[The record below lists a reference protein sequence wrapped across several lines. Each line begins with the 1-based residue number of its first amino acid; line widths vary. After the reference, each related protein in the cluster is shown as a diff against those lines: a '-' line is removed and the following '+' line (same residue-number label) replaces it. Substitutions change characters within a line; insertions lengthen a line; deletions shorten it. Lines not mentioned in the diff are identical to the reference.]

1 MFLVWLFAFVFSVAL
16 LLLGTH
22 WFLFSAEK
30 IGQVLR
36 LPKFL
41 IGTFLVGFGTS
52 LPELATS
59 LAGVMQGYLNIPTAN
74 AIGSNITNILLVV
87 GLIALLSRVL
97 TTSKELIDI
106 DIPLLVGST
115 FLIIAITYDGLV
127 TKFEGWLLFLGL
139 LGYIFYVWQTRTTF
153 KNGEKEKLKTIHIL
167 ASLFGLFL
175 IFLSSKYVILSLE
188 NLAKIL
194 KIGIGPLVSVVLAF
208 STSLPELAVSLLA
221 LFYRKGDISLGNI
234 FGSNMFNVLGV
245 IGIPALFF
253 NLTVDHQVLTIGL
266 PALLL
271 ATLFFSFSTISKKIY
286 RWEGIFYLLL
296 YILFVSKLLFPN
308 F

>member
-1 MFLVWLFAFVFSVAL
+1 MLIFWLFSFVLSVGL

-30 IGQVLR
+30 IGQFLR
-36 LPKFL
+36 LPKFI

-59 LAGVMQGYLNIPTAN
+59 LVGVMQGYLNIPTAN
-74 AIGSNITNILLVV
+74 AIGSNVTNILFVV
-87 GLIALLSRVL
+87 GFFALLSRVL
-97 TTSKELIDI
+97 SVGKELIDI
-106 DIPLLVGST
+106 DIPLLIGST
-115 FLIIAITYDGLV
+115 SLIIAITYDGIV
-127 TKFEGWLLFLGL
+127 TRFEGWLLVIGL
-139 LGYIFYVWQTRTTF
+139 FAYLFYIWHT
-153 KNGEKEKLKTIHIL
+153 KEILNTDQNLKLKAIHIL
-167 ASLFGLFL
+167 AFIFGLVL
-175 IFLSSKYVILSLE
+175 IFISSKYVILSLE
-188 NLAKIL
+188 NLAKI
-194 KIGIGPLVSVVLAF
+194 IGIGIGSLAAVVLSL

-245 IGIPALFF
+245 IGIPALFS
-253 NLTVDHQVLTIGL
+253 NLTVDYQVLSIGL

-296 YILFVSKLLFPN
+296 YILFVSKVLK
-308 F
+308 